1 MNEKNYYAREEYLKL
16 TEILAE
22 IKSKSLKNLL
32 TKIQMLPENQKRLLE
47 NNILFQECPNCT
59 TFNLEEKYVEEVKN
73 IGYFNCENCSS
84 KFKVDY
90 EKSKGTMRDYEDIEN
105 IPKKNH

>member
-32 TKIQMLPENQKRLLE
+32 TKIQMLPENQKRL
-47 NNILFQECPNCT
+47 
-59 TFNLEEKYVEEVKN
+59 
-73 IGYFNCENCSS
+73 
-84 KFKVDY
+84 
-90 EKSKGTMRDYEDIEN
+90 
-105 IPKKNH
+105 